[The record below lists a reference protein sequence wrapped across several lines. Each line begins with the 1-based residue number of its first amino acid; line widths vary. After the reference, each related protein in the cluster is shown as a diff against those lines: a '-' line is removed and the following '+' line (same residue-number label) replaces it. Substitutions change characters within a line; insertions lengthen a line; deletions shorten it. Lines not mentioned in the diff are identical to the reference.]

1 MMQLLSVVCLSLAV
15 KVPRSRRLL
24 LRDALAEVARAAQM
38 ACLSTSDGVRHYER
52 GLAGSSSSSSQW
64 RGLFFL
70 FLNQLLGTDDEMIR
84 LYKLISRSICV
95 TRPWK

>member
-64 RGLFFL
+64 RGLFFC
-70 FLNQLLGTDDEMIR
+70 F
-84 LYKLISRSICV
+84 
-95 TRPWK
+95 